1 MKQIS
6 IKQDAVIHAAKFI
19 SEYNKYLSDMTF
31 KELEDDIQS
40 YVDQIYEKAMK
51 EWEWT
56 YVSTGGWTVVFY
68 PDSDNYGT
76 IEILVDPAVSKALN
90 FVYIEEKA

>member
-6 IKQDAVIHAAKFI
+6 IKEGAVLYAAKYI
-19 SEYNKYLSDMTF
+19 AENNKFLSDMSF
-31 KELEDDIQS
+31 KELEDEIQS
-40 YVDQIYEKAMK
+40 YVDRVYESAMK
-51 EWEWT
+51 SWEWQHL
-56 YVSTGGWTVVFY
+56 SIGGWTVTFY

-76 IEILVDPAVSKALN
+76 IEVLVDPTVSKALN

>member
-6 IKQDAVIHAAKFI
+6 IKEDAVIHAAKFI
-19 SEYNKYLSDMTF
+19 SEYNKHLNYMTF
-31 KELEDDIQS
+31 KELEDEIQS
-40 YVDQIYEKAMK
+40 YVDKVYATAMK

-56 YVSTGGWTVVFY
+56 YVSTGGWTVTFY

-76 IEILVDPAVSKALN
+76 IEILVDPTVSKALN
-90 FVYIEEKA
+90 FVYIEEK